1 MQGTLKPPTIPAEEK
16 SPFVIQ
22 LAAFMEHQGAIIQ
35 KQAEEIQQLKDE
47 IARIKNQTPRPDIKP
62 SSLGKKKKSKTKN
75 SKTKRPGSKKRHK
88 TAQLEIH
95 DTKPV
100 EPEHIPDGS
109 EFRYYKSFVVQDL
122 KIEAHNIR
130 YRLKVYETPEG
141 GYISGQLP
149 EYLNGGHFGS
159 VLIRFILYQY
169 HHCHVTQPLL
179 LEQLYELG
187 IDISKGQ
194 LSNILI
200 ENKDRYHKEKDSI
213 LAVGLQVSSYINV
226 DDTGARHQGKNGY
239 CTHIGNESFSWFEST
254 ASKSRINFL
263 KLMRAGHSDCVIN
276 MDAICYMQYN
286 KLPLKLL
293 EAIIKNKG
301 MIFANDEQW
310 DAFLAQSGIAKN
322 RHVQIAT
329 EGVLIGSIIERG
341 LSKDLNTVKDQVW
354 QLYEGLKAYKQ
365 NPRSK
370 DKNRLEK
377 MFNKIFTRKT
387 TSATLNAA
395 LKRIYNNKSE
405 LLLVLERPDIPLHNN
420 SAENAIR
427 EYVKKRKISGS
438 TRSEAGRQCRDTFTS
453 LKKTCRKLGISF
465 RQYLKDR
472 IENTG
477 YIPNLSDLVRDQALN
492 PG

>member
-1 MQGTLKPPTIPAEEK
+1 MHLFFSCT
-16 SPFVIQ
+16 F
-22 LAAFMEHQGAIIQ
+22 
-35 KQAEEIQQLKDE
+35 
-47 IARIKNQTPRPDIKP
+47 
-62 SSLGKKKKSKTKN
+62 
-75 SKTKRPGSKKRHK
+75 
-88 TAQLEIH
+88 
-95 DTKPV
+95 
-100 EPEHIPDGS
+100 
-109 EFRYYKSFVVQDL
+109 Y
-122 KIEAHNIR
+122 NIFWQ
-130 YRLKVYETPEG
+130 
-141 GYISGQLP
+141 ISR
-149 EYLNGGHFGS
+149 
-159 VLIRFILYQY
+159 VFICQ
-169 HHCHVTQPLL
+169 V
-179 LEQLYELG
+179 
-187 IDISKGQ
+187 
-194 LSNILI
+194 N
-200 ENKDRYHKEKDSI
+200 I

>member
-1 MQGTLKPPTIPAEEK
+1 
-16 SPFVIQ
+16 
-22 LAAFMEHQGAIIQ
+22 MEHQGAIIQ

-213 LAVGLQVSSYINV
+213 NPAVKYMITMHKKSS
-226 DDTGARHQGKNGY
+226 
-239 CTHIGNESFSWFEST
+239 
-254 ASKSRINFL
+254 
-263 KLMRAGHSDCVIN
+263 
-276 MDAICYMQYN
+276 
-286 KLPLKLL
+286 
-293 EAIIKNKG
+293 
-301 MIFANDEQW
+301 
-310 DAFLAQSGIAKN
+310 
-322 RHVQIAT
+322 
-329 EGVLIGSIIERG
+329 GV
-341 LSKDLNTVKDQVW
+341 
-354 QLYEGLKAYKQ
+354 
-365 NPRSK
+365 
-370 DKNRLEK
+370 
-377 MFNKIFTRKT
+377 
-387 TSATLNAA
+387 
-395 LKRIYNNKSE
+395 
-405 LLLVLERPDIPLHNN
+405 
-420 SAENAIR
+420 
-427 EYVKKRKISGS
+427 
-438 TRSEAGRQCRDTFTS
+438 
-453 LKKTCRKLGISF
+453 
-465 RQYLKDR
+465 
-472 IENTG
+472 
-477 YIPNLSDLVRDQALN
+477 
-492 PG
+492 